1 MHLSGTDAHDWDD
14 IHHEY
19 GHHLQAQYGLANSP
33 HGHHSGSDNLCK
45 TTGSKD
51 NGIRLAW
58 GEGWPTFFGILLQR
72 ELGLKKLDIPT
83 VGDANYTDTNPA
95 GTKLNYSLESAGSNE
110 EVGEGNEKAVSRAL
124 WGLYAGRSDV
134 SELATLSPK
143 ELWSSFG
150 AGKPY
155 HFSAWWQTVVAGKS
169 IMTLGQYGAVLV
181 TQGLAS
187 SPLAPVNEALLSAN
201 GDVEF
206 KWKAVRQCAHAGKDQ
221 YSLRIYGSDL
231 TAPVFSSPFTHA
243 TDLIV
248 TAAQVKTLAGANGRL
263 FWAVVSR
270 DDTEPATGEFHG
282 PLSAINLKLD

>member
-1 MHLSGTDAHDWDD
+1 MESAFGGKGGALGRGSEAGSYSD
-14 IHHEY
+14 EPP
-19 GHHLQAQYGLANSP
+19 GKQYGL
-33 HGHHSGSDNLCK
+33 
-45 TTGSKD
+45 
-51 NGIRLAW
+51 R
-58 GEGWPTFFGILLQR
+58 
-72 ELGLKKLDIPT
+72 
-83 VGDANYTDTNPA
+83 
-95 GTKLNYSLESAGSNE
+95 SL
-110 EVGEGNEKAVSRAL
+110 R
-124 WGLYAGRSDV
+124 GR
-134 SELATLSPK
+134 
-143 ELWSSFG
+143 
-150 AGKPY
+150 
-155 HFSAWWQTVVAGKS
+155 KS